1 MTNENTRLEEA
12 KAKTHEINQLLA
24 ELNSF
29 VQSAEGIS
37 PLMQRMLEEKVDEIL
52 MKNRTAFTNNQIKI
66 MAKPKT
72 LRGNYILFRLRRR
85 EGCPYDRT

>member
-1 MTNENTRLEEA
+1 MTNNPNRLEEA
-12 KAKTHEINQLLA
+12 KAKTLEISQLLA

-52 MKNRTAFTNNQIKI
+52 T
-66 MAKPKT
+66 KT
-72 LRGNYILFRLRRR
+72 VQLLRI
-85 EGCPYDRT
+85 TKSK

>member
-1 MTNENTRLEEA
+1 MTNDPNRLKEA
-12 KAKTHEINQLLA
+12 KAKTLEISQLLA

-52 MKNRTAFTNNQIKI
+52 T
-66 MAKPKT
+66 KT
-72 LRGNYILFRLRRR
+72 VQLLRI
-85 EGCPYDRT
+85 TKSK

>member
-1 MTNENTRLEEA
+1 MTNDPNRLTEA
-12 KAKTHEINQLLA
+12 KAKTLAISQLLA

-52 MKNRTAFTNNQIKI
+52 T
-66 MAKPKT
+66 KT
-72 LRGNYILFRLRRR
+72 VQLLRI
-85 EGCPYDRT
+85 TKSK

>member
-1 MTNENTRLEEA
+1 MINENDRLQEA
-12 KAKTHEINQLLA
+12 KAKTLEISQLLA

-52 MKNRTAFTNNQIKI
+52 MKTVQL
-66 MAKPKT
+66 
-72 LRGNYILFRLRRR
+72 LRI
-85 EGCPYDRT
+85 TKSK

>member
-12 KAKTHEINQLLA
+12 KAKTHEISQLLA
-24 ELNSF
+24 ELNAF

-52 MKNRTAFTNNQIKI
+52 MKTVQL
-66 MAKPKT
+66 
-72 LRGNYILFRLRRR
+72 LRI
-85 EGCPYDRT
+85 TKSK